1 MNRCIFITIE
11 GVEGVGKSTN
21 IEFIKQYLGNLNIDY
36 LVTREPGGTLL
47 AENIRDLLLS
57 IGDDSPVELCEL
69 LLIFSA
75 RAQHIEKVI
84 EPALKGGTWVICD
97 RFTDATYAYQGG
109 GRGMNAKL
117 ISELETMVQGSLRPD
132 LTIILDLDPETGLS
146 RARNRG
152 ELDRFEREHVDF
164 FMKVREV
171 YLQIATNYPERCAVI
186 NAGNELDEVSRDI
199 ELLLKTRLFE
209 AQ

>member
-1 MNRCIFITIE
+1 MNRGIFITIE

-209 AQ
+209 TQ

>member
-1 MNRCIFITIE
+1 MNRGIFITIE

-146 RARNRG
+146 RARDRG
-152 ELDRFEREHVDF
+152 ELDRFEREHIQF
-164 FMKVREV
+164 FTKVREV
-171 YLQIATNYPERCAVI
+171 YLQIATNYPKRCAVI

>member
-1 MNRCIFITIE
+1 MDRGIFITIE

-21 IEFIKQYLGNLNIDY
+21 IEVIKQYLGNLNIDY

-171 YLQIATNYPERCAVI
+171 YLQIATNYPKRCAVI

>member
-1 MNRCIFITIE
+1 M
-11 GVEGVGKSTN
+11 
-21 IEFIKQYLGNLNIDY
+21 
-36 LVTREPGGTLL
+36 
-47 AENIRDLLLS
+47 S

-152 ELDRFEREHVDF
+152 ELDRFEKEHVDF

-209 AQ
+209 TQ

>member
-1 MNRCIFITIE
+1 MNRGIFITIE

-21 IEFIKQYLGNLNIDY
+21 IEFIKQYLSNLNIDY

-84 EPALKGGTWVICD
+84 EPALKGGTWIICD

-152 ELDRFEREHVDF
+152 ELDRFEKEHVDF

>member
-1 MNRCIFITIE
+1 MNRGIFITIE

-21 IEFIKQYLGNLNIDY
+21 IEFIKKYLDNLNIDY

-57 IGDDSPVELCEL
+57 IDDDSPVELCEL

-146 RARNRG
+146 RAKNRG

>member
-1 MNRCIFITIE
+1 MNRGIFITIE

-21 IEFIKQYLGNLNIDY
+21 IEFIKQYLSNLNIDY

-146 RARNRG
+146 RAKNRG

>member
-1 MNRCIFITIE
+1 MNRGIFITIE

>member
-1 MNRCIFITIE
+1 MNRGIFITIE

-21 IEFIKQYLGNLNIDY
+21 IEFIKQYLSNLNIDY

-84 EPALKGGTWVICD
+84 EPALKGGTWIICD

-152 ELDRFEREHVDF
+152 ELDRFEKEHVGF

-209 AQ
+209 TQ

>member
-1 MNRCIFITIE
+1 MNRGIFITIE

-57 IGDDSPVELCEL
+57 IGEDSPVELCEL

-152 ELDRFEREHVDF
+152 ELDRFEKEHVDF

-209 AQ
+209 TQ

>member
-1 MNRCIFITIE
+1 MNRGIFITIE

-117 ISELETMVQGSLRPD
+117 ISQLETMVQGSLRPD

>member
-1 MNRCIFITIE
+1 MNRGIFITIE

-57 IGDDSPVELCEL
+57 IGEDSPVELCEL

>member
-1 MNRCIFITIE
+1 MNRGIFITIE

-152 ELDRFEREHVDF
+152 ELDRFEKEHVDF

-171 YLQIATNYPERCAVI
+171 YLQIATNHPERCAVI

-209 AQ
+209 TQ

>member
-1 MNRCIFITIE
+1 MNRGIFITIE

-152 ELDRFEREHVDF
+152 ELDRFEKEHVDF

>member
-1 MNRCIFITIE
+1 MNRGRFITIE

-21 IEFIKQYLGNLNIDY
+21 IEFIKQYISNLNIDY

-117 ISELETMVQGSLRPD
+117 ISELET
-132 LTIILDLDPETGLS
+132 I
-146 RARNRG
+146 
-152 ELDRFEREHVDF
+152 
-164 FMKVREV
+164 KK
-171 YLQIATNYPERCAVI
+171 
-186 NAGNELDEVSRDI
+186 
-199 ELLLKTRLFE
+199 LLI
-209 AQ
+209 

>member
-1 MNRCIFITIE
+1 MNRGIFITIE

-21 IEFIKQYLGNLNIDY
+21 IEFIKKYLDNLNIDY

-57 IGDDSPVELCEL
+57 IDDDSPVELCEL

-75 RAQHIEKVI
+75 RAQHIQKVI
-84 EPALKGGTWVICD
+84 KPALERGIWVICD

-109 GRGMNAKL
+109 GRGMNTGL

-132 LTIILDLDPETGLS
+132 LTIILDLDPETGLR

-152 ELDRFEREHVDF
+152 ELDRFEREHVEF
-164 FMKVREV
+164 FIKVREA
-171 YLQIATNYPERCAVI
+171 YLQIATDFPKRCAVI
-186 NAGNELDEVSRDI
+186 NAGKELGEVSRDI
-199 ELLLKTRLFE
+199 ALLLKTRLFE
-209 AQ
+209 E

>member
-1 MNRCIFITIE
+1 MNRGIFITIE

-117 ISELETMVQGSLRPD
+117 ISQLETMVQGSLRPD

-152 ELDRFEREHVDF
+152 ELDRFEKEHVDF

-209 AQ
+209 TQ

>member
-1 MNRCIFITIE
+1 MNRGIFITIE

-21 IEFIKQYLGNLNIDY
+21 IEFIKKYLDNLNIDY

-57 IGDDSPVELCEL
+57 IDDDSPVELCEL

-75 RAQHIEKVI
+75 RAQHIQKVI
-84 EPALKGGTWVICD
+84 EPALERGIWVICD

-109 GRGMNAKL
+109 GRGMNTGL

-152 ELDRFEREHVDF
+152 ELDRFEREHVEF
-164 FMKVREV
+164 FIKVREA
-171 YLQIATNYPERCAVI
+171 YLQIATDFPKRCAVI
-186 NAGNELDEVSRDI
+186 NAGKELGEVSRDI
-199 ELLLKTRLFE
+199 ALLLKTRLFE
-209 AQ
+209 E

>member
-1 MNRCIFITIE
+1 MNRGMFITIE

-21 IEFIKQYLGNLNIDY
+21 IEFIKEYLDNLNIDY

-57 IGDDSPVELCEL
+57 IDDDSPVELCEL

-84 EPALKGGTWVICD
+84 EPALKGGKWVICD

-109 GRGMNAKL
+109 GRGMNTEL

-152 ELDRFEREHVDF
+152 ELDRFEREHVEF
-164 FMKVREV
+164 FIKVREA
-171 YLQIATNYPERCAVI
+171 YLQIAMNFPKRCTVI
-186 NAGNELDEVSRDI
+186 NAGKDLDEVSRDI
-199 ELLLKTRLFE
+199 ALLLKSRFFE
-209 AQ
+209 E

>member
-1 MNRCIFITIE
+1 MNRGIFITIE

-21 IEFIKQYLGNLNIDY
+21 IEFIKQYLDNLNIDY

-57 IGDDSPVELCEL
+57 IDDDSPVELCEL

-75 RAQHIEKVI
+75 RAQHIQKVI
-84 EPALKGGTWVICD
+84 EPALERGIWVICD

-109 GRGMNAKL
+109 GRGMNTGL

-132 LTIILDLDPETGLS
+132 LTIILDLDPETGLR

-152 ELDRFEREHVDF
+152 ELDRFEREHVEF
-164 FMKVREV
+164 FIKVREA
-171 YLQIATNYPERCAVI
+171 YLQIATDFPKRCAVI
-186 NAGNELDEVSRDI
+186 NAGKELGEVSRDI
-199 ELLLKTRLFE
+199 ALLLKTRLFE
-209 AQ
+209 E

>member
-1 MNRCIFITIE
+1 MNRGIFITIE

-171 YLQIATNYPERCAVI
+171 YLQIATNHPERCAVI

>member
-1 MNRCIFITIE
+1 MNRGMFITIE

-57 IGDDSPVELCEL
+57 IGEDSPVELCEL

-152 ELDRFEREHVDF
+152 ELDRFEKEHVDF

-209 AQ
+209 TQ

>member
-1 MNRCIFITIE
+1 MNRGIFITIE

-21 IEFIKQYLGNLNIDY
+21 IEFIKEYLDNLNIDY

-57 IGDDSPVELCEL
+57 IDDDSPVELCEL

-75 RAQHIEKVI
+75 RAQHIEKI
-84 EPALKGGTWVICD
+84 IGPALKGGTWVICD

-109 GRGMNAKL
+109 GRGMNTEL
-117 ISELETMVQGSLRPD
+117 ISELETMVQGNLRPD

-152 ELDRFEREHVDF
+152 ELDRFEREHVEF
-164 FMKVREV
+164 FIKVREA
-171 YLQIATNYPERCAVI
+171 YLQIAMNFPKRCAVI
-186 NAGNELDEVSRDI
+186 NAGRDLDEVSRDI
-199 ELLLKTRLFE
+199 ALLLKTRFFE
-209 AQ
+209 K

>member
-1 MNRCIFITIE
+1 MNRGRFITIE

-21 IEFIKQYLGNLNIDY
+21 IEFIKQYLSNLNIDY

>member
-1 MNRCIFITIE
+1 MNRGIFITIE

-171 YLQIATNYPERCAVI
+171 YLQIAANYPERCAVI

-209 AQ
+209 TQ

>member
-1 MNRCIFITIE
+1 MNRGIFITTE

-21 IEFIKQYLGNLNIDY
+21 IEYIKQYLGNLNIDY

>member
-1 MNRCIFITIE
+1 MNRGMFITIE

>member
-1 MNRCIFITIE
+1 MNRGIFITIE

-21 IEFIKQYLGNLNIDY
+21 IEFIKQYLSNLNIDY

-171 YLQIATNYPERCAVI
+171 YLQIATNHPERCAVI

>member
-1 MNRCIFITIE
+1 MNRGIFITIE

-171 YLQIATNYPERCAVI
+171 YLQIAANYPERCAVI

>member
-1 MNRCIFITIE
+1 MNRGIFITIE

-146 RARNRG
+146 RAKNRG

>member
-1 MNRCIFITIE
+1 MNRGIFITIE

-21 IEFIKQYLGNLNIDY
+21 IEFIKEYLDNLNIDY

-57 IGDDSPVELCEL
+57 IDDDSPVELCEL

-75 RAQHIEKVI
+75 RAQHIEKI
-84 EPALKGGTWVICD
+84 IGPALKGGTWVICD

-109 GRGMNAKL
+109 GRGMNTEL

-152 ELDRFEREHVDF
+152 ELDRFEREHVEF
-164 FMKVREV
+164 FIKVREA
-171 YLQIATNYPERCAVI
+171 YLQIAMNFPKRCAVI
-186 NAGNELDEVSRDI
+186 NAGRDLDEVSRDI
-199 ELLLKTRLFE
+199 ALLLKTRFFE
-209 AQ
+209 E